1 MLAALPWP
9 VTAPIEII
17 FRCALADLLF
27 LRAGLQFLP
36 IRFEEHDVDGSRR
49 QIIVARFLFVT
60 IQTRN
65 LLVFVDYYPATI
77 LEGAPLLKNCELF
90 AWRAMDSFQ
99 SSAGFPTSW
108 QIVFDL
114 RQNAIKPRVQNR
126 VKKERVGFVIRHW
139 NGEVL
144 ESIEE

>member
-1 MLAALPWP
+1 M
-9 VTAPIEII
+9 
-17 FRCALADLLF
+17 
-27 LRAGLQFLP
+27 
-36 IRFEEHDVDGSRR
+36 
-49 QIIVARFLFVT
+49 ARFLFVT
-60 IQTRN
+60 VQSRH
-65 LLVFVDYYPATI
+65 LLIFVHDYPIAI

-108 QIVFDL
+108 EIVFDL
-114 RQNAIKPRVQNR
+114 RQNVGKPCVQNR